1 MNYANFL
8 SLATRRMKSSLIR
21 ELVASTKNIPGLI
34 SFAGGFPS
42 PQTFPQKQL
51 AELYREVVL
60 EDGLDVLQYGS
71 SEGDAQLKEQLI
83 KWEDCDISPD
93 EMIVTVGSTNALYC
107 YSRALLDPNE
117 VVLCE
122 APSFLGSLVTFD
134 ALKADVQSVPIDDD
148 GIIIEALEARVKY
161 LRERGRTIK
170 FLYVIPDFQNPAG
183 ITYSLDRRRKL
194 ISFCLENRIP
204 IAEDNPYSRLRFSG
218 EPLPTLFELDRDEF
232 GASHIVTEF
241 ITFSKILGPGMR
253 IAYAKGDRELINK
266 MVSWQQKVNITPDCV
281 SQRVA
286 ARFLEKGLMDPHI
299 KDICDFYRPYL
310 AKMLEELEKNMLSGV
325 SWTKPEGGIFLWL
338 TLPEGM
344 DADELFVRAGKNKV
358 SFIPGSKFYPSGQGK
373 ANTLRLNFSYSTLE
387 QIGEGIQRLAE
398 LLR

>member
-1 MNYANFL
+1 MNYANSL

-51 AELYREVVL
+51 AEIYREVIL

-71 SEGDAQLKEQLI
+71 SEGDARLKEQLI
-83 KWEDCDISPD
+83 KWEGCDLSPE

-107 YSRALLDPNE
+107 YSRAMLDPNE

-148 GIIIEALEARVKY
+148 GIIIEALEAKIKY

-170 FLYVIPDFQNPAG
+170 FLYVIPDFHNPAG
-183 ITYSLDRRRKL
+183 ITYSLERRRRL
-194 ISFCLENRIP
+194 ISFCIENRIP

-232 GASHIVTEF
+232 GASHFVTEF

-266 MVSWQQKVNITPDCV
+266 MVSWQQKVNVTPDCV

-310 AKMLEELEKNMLSGV
+310 AKMLQELEKNMPSGV

-338 TLPEGM
+338 TLPEAV

-373 ANTLRLNFSYSTLE
+373 TNTLRLNFSYSALE